1 MPSWQPRASGENFRF
16 VKQYIVGPTKSKPA
30 AWQGTNPSSP
40 RNAAIRDRSG
50 RKKDSEDEKPWKKL
64 PIRRTFRDGN
74 VYLKEP
80 PSLSEARDAI
90 LGQLRNLKHQLAGK
104 RKAGEDGRTDVAAI
118 DPENARWEAF
128 EADMRD
134 LIEDGTKESRS
145 KKLSVAQWELWR
157 KLYAAQ
163 TNKYNS
169 SIMPKAEVTRQ
180 LEFAY
185 YNYILESNKK
195 TSKSGG
201 LSFNAIDEYTDL
213 RYPTEWY
220 STARTTQRQIHLHVG
235 PTNSGKTYNAIK
247 RLEEAGNG
255 FYCGPLRL
263 LAHEV
268 YARFQAKGIP
278 CHLITGDDVRTD
290 TSENVKL
297 RASTVEMVDT
307 NVQVDVAVI
316 DEIQMM
322 AHEER
327 GWAWTRAFLGSNA
340 KEVHLCGETR
350 VIPLIREL
358 SASMGDTL
366 QVHNY
371 ERLSPLK
378 VMSKSLKGNLKLLR
392 KGDCIVSF
400 SVVGIHALKKEIE
413 KFTGRRV
420 AIVYG
425 SLPPETRTA
434 QAELFN
440 NPDNDYDFLVASDAI
455 GMGLNLAVKRIIFE
469 SVYKHNGRM
478 REVLSIPQIKQI
490 AGRAGRYRTAQQGA
504 DADTNTDVATSPPP
518 QAMGLVTCMEEADL
532 PIIQEALQTEPEPIK
547 TAGLLPPSEFVE
559 EFAARLP
566 KGLPFEYIFRRVCD
580 VAKMHPRFKLSEV
593 ISQTGIAR
601 VLDSVGNL
609 TIKDRICFSSAPANT
624 RKSEDVNLLIAYGKC
639 VANHRPVTCVDIPE
653 IPLEILDK
661 PMSGSREYLQGLESL
676 HRSLILYLWLS
687 YRFVAIFG
695 DREQATLAKTMAEQR
710 ITETLTKF
718 SHTAELKGRMKAIK
732 LRQIKESNILAELD
746 PGAGDEVHPML
757 STDEPYTEDIP
768 IQPSTLESQEVDS
781 QDLHEAAALLG
792 ITTAADGSAGESTH
806 TTSGLSETST
816 ALKITRQPTT
826 IDEKNVDGLR
836 LFHILK
842 PQALAAH
849 LPSKPKD
856 IPDAGDDAASVGGGA

>member
-1 MPSWQPRASGENFRF
+1 MPPWQARASGENINIVKRF
-16 VKQYIVGPTKSKPA
+16 ARLSKSISAASQGTSPSSSRNGAIRNRSASTRESDNGNPRNKPAHVERLRGSRSILRDRWSVLDGKSAVRKPASEKAISPLEVGP
-30 AWQGTNPSSP
+30 
-40 RNAAIRDRSG
+40 AI
-50 RKKDSEDEKPWKKL
+50 
-64 PIRRTFRDGN
+64 I
-74 VYLKEP
+74 
-80 PSLSEARDAI
+80 
-90 LGQLRNLKHQLAGK
+90 GQLETLKVRLAGK
-104 RKAGEDGRTDVAAI
+104 KRAGEDAHTYIAAI
-118 DPENARWEAF
+118 DPDDTRWEAF
-128 EADMRD
+128 EASIRN
-134 LIEDGTKESRS
+134 LIEEGSKQSRDR
-145 KKLSVAQWELWR
+145 KLSTEQWDLYR
-157 KLYAAQ
+157 KLYMTQMAG
-163 TNKYNS
+163 TSLINRLS
-169 SIMPKAEVTRQ
+169 PKAEVGRQ

-185 YNYILESNKK
+185 YNYILQSNSKAS
-195 TSKSGG
+195 TSGD
-201 LSFNAIDEYTDL
+201 LVFNAIDDYTDL

-220 STARTTQRQIHLHVG
+220 AKTRTTQRQIHLHVG

-290 TSENVKL
+290 SSEDVKL
-297 RASTVEMVDT
+297 LASTVEMVDT
-307 NVQVDVAVI
+307 HKQVEVAVI

-322 AHEER
+322 AHEDR
-327 GWAWTRAFLGSNA
+327 GWAWTRAFLGANA

-378 VMSKSLKGNLKLLR
+378 VMSRSLKGNLKLLR

-400 SVVGIHALKKEIE
+400 SVVGIHAMKKEIE

-490 AGRAGRYRTAQQGA
+490 AGRAGRYRTARQGA
-504 DADTNTDVATSPPP
+504 DADTNKKVEAPPP
-518 QAMGLVTCMEEADL
+518 QAIGLVTCMEEADL
-532 PIIQEALQTEPEPIK
+532 PIIQEALETEPEPIK
-547 TAGLLPPSEFVE
+547 AAGLLPPAEFVE

-593 ISQTGIAR
+593 SSQTGIAR
-601 VLDSVGNL
+601 VLDSVTNL
-609 TIKDRICFSSAPANT
+609 TIKDRLCFTSSPANT
-624 RKSEDVNLLIAYGKC
+624 RKAHEVELLVAYGKC
-639 VANHRPVTCVDIPE
+639 VANSKPVTCVDLPE
-653 IPLEILDK
+653 IPLEVLDE
-661 PMSGSREYLQGLESL
+661 PMSSSREYLERLETL

-687 YRFVAIFG
+687 YRFVAIFK
-695 DREQATLAKTMAEQR
+695 DREQAIHAKTMAEKR
-710 ITETLTKF
+710 ISETLTKF
-718 SHTAELKGRMKAIK
+718 SHTAELKERMKAIK
-732 LRQIKESNILAELD
+732 SRQIKESNILTELD
-746 PGAGDEVHPML
+746 PGPSDEASPVL
-757 STDEPYTEDIP
+757 STDEPNTEDIP
-768 IQPSTLESQEVDS
+768 IEPTAPTSEEPIILPCDEPFAFSSEELGS
-781 QDLHEAAALLG
+781 QDLNTEDAVLHLTA
-792 ITTAADGSAGESTH
+792 TAAGVAGENTH
-806 TTSGLSETST
+806 
-816 ALKITRQPTT
+816 
-826 IDEKNVDGLR
+826 
-836 LFHILK
+836 
-842 PQALAAH
+842 
-849 LPSKPKD
+849 PS
-856 IPDAGDDAASVGGGA
+856 